1 METRVII
8 SLSKLSTSIFIAFI
22 SGLISGTVLGILIG
36 IKFKKR

>member
-22 SGLISGTVLGILIG
+22 TGAVSGIVIGMLIG
-36 IKFKKR
+36 NKFKKW

>member
-22 SGLISGTVLGILIG
+22 IGALSGIAFGIYIG
-36 IKFKKR
+36 NKLKKW